1 MDAIIDFTIQNNFS
15 MQIFS
20 VWRLILPRLAIF
32 DPFDPPFDPWG
43 APKKGK
49 YLEID
54 LVDNTIGFLIQN
66 HISMPIFNL

>member
-20 VWRLILPRLAIF
+20 FWPLILGRLAIF

-43 APKKGK
+43 APKRDK
-49 YLEID
+49 YLEIALID
-54 LVDNTIGFLIQN
+54 ITIEFLIQN